1 MKAKITK
8 SLIKVNQIQEVCTN
22 DNLYNFPSIKEARK
36 RLQSIKSLCRYPV
49 IEEGKN
55 FFKANRY
62 GEIFI
67 FRIEKQ

>member
-8 SLIKVNQIQEVCTN
+8 SVIKINQFQEICTN
-22 DNLYNFPSIKEARK
+22 DNLYNFPSFKEAQK
-36 RLQSIKSLCRYPV
+36 RLQSIKNLCRYPV
-49 IEEGKN
+49 IEEGKK